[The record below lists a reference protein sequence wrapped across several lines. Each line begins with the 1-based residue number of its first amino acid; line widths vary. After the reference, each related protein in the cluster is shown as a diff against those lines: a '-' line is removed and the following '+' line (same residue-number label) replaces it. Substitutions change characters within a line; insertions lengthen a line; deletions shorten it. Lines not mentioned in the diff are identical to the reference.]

1 MPNPPQVTKVGKHL
15 SSPSLY
21 PQGASYFLD
30 SGKQLQ
36 TGEAGKGRRK
46 EGREEGR
53 ESGKETWE
61 DRREEEEK
69 RNGRKRGHEGRKTVR
84 QGVGETV

>member
-21 PQGASYFLD
+21 SQGASYFLD

-36 TGEAGKGRRK
+36 TREAGKGRRK
-46 EGREEGR
+46 EGREGRKKEKVGRRHGRIEGKR
-53 ESGKETWE
+53 RKKETG
-61 DRREEEEK
+61 EK
-69 RNGRKRGHEGRKTVR
+69 EGIW
-84 QGVGETV
+84 GEKQ

>member
-46 EGREEGR
+46 EGREGGR
-53 ESGKETWE
+53 EDWKEGGRKG
-61 DRREEEEK
+61 RREEEKEG
-69 RNGRKRGHEGRKTVR
+69 GRKGRK
-84 QGVGETV
+84 GK

>member
-36 TGEAGKGRRK
+36 TGEAGK
-46 EGREEGR
+46 
-53 ESGKETWE
+53 
-61 DRREEEEK
+61 
-69 RNGRKRGHEGRKTVR
+69 EGRKEEK
-84 QGVGETV
+84 VGRRHGRIEGKRRKKETGEKKGMRGEKQ